1 MSLLITEDYLTAI
14 SNLESFFKIYND
26 TKLKDKVVFDEK
38 IDDIENLH
46 NYEYVEENI
55 KKYKLKVDE
64 LFNIINKISILI
76 DKINS
81 LPPHVVTLFL
91 NGLREEQ
98 YEKVKYYQVEIE
110 KIKKNIKHLENYLK
124 LFEFYN
130 LVSES
135 LLKILSSNLNHDS
148 IIPIHSC
155 LINIRSGF
163 SCSLD
168 SNISKNENIMSFL
181 KLLNANFNDSF
192 IDITEKNKDKI
203 DISICLIRKFILKTE
218 LDDIDKKI
226 LSRFGSST
234 PKKRKK
240 LPSTKF
246 KIGDIVIIHN
256 RFSDLNNTEAKII
269 EINNNKCLVKFLDSK
284 FVTISFDFLVLKN
297 DFDCTDALLNLKSK
311 KQKISNNEDNQ
322 EKILILEKSNKPKQ
336 VLLKIPKHQ
345 LISKTRSSSR
355 EIKFKD
361 NTYTKNFIKKSQVA
375 KKKSPVAKKESPVSV
390 VEKES
395 QVVRIVPSQ
404 KRNIKVINTELE
416 KLPSGKEIAKV
427 AVKSAL
433 SEMIK
438 ENISN
443 EEFIT
448 GTRVKIVNCIFGEAS
463 TYNEKIGVIIGEKL
477 SWKKI
482 KIDNSDVIVPVR
494 LKNLIKCNN
503 NSNSKEMLD
512 KEIDIID
519 DFEVACGH
527 DPNEG
532 VVDTIEDSTES
543 FTIESFKFKV
553 DSFNIGENSKKF
565 SGRKKNLVFIK
576 CSNRTCNNK
585 YCLPFE
591 NSYKFDKNWR
601 CIDCNQLNV
610 CQVCTLINDSRAR
623 KCQCC
628 DSLLRRPRSL
638 LGL

>member
-1 MSLLITEDYLTAI
+1 MSLLITENYLTAI

-76 DKINS
+76 DKINN

-135 LLKILSSNLNHDS
+135 LLKILNSNLNHDS

-181 KLLNANFNDSF
+181 KLLNANFNDNS

-218 LDDIDKKI
+218 LDDIDNKI
-226 LSRFGSST
+226 LFRFGSST

-240 LPSTKF
+240 LSSTKF

-297 DFDCTDALLNLKSK
+297 DFDCTDALLNLKYK
-311 KQKISNNEDNQ
+311 KQKISNNEEEDSQ
-322 EKILILEKSNKPKQ
+322 EKILIFEKNNKPKQ

-355 EIKFKD
+355 EIKFKG
-361 NTYTKNFIKKSQVA
+361 NTCTKNFIKKSQVA
-375 KKKSPVAKKESPVSV
+375 KKESPVSV
-390 VEKES
+390 VVKES
-395 QVVRIVPSQ
+395 PVVRIVPSQ
-404 KRNIKVINTELE
+404 KRNIKVINAELG

-443 EEFIT
+443 DEFST

-494 LKNLIKCNN
+494 LKNLIKCDN
-503 NSNSKEMLD
+503 NSNSEEMLD

-519 DFEVACGH
+519 DFKIACGH

-565 SGRKKNLVFIK
+565 SGRKKNLVFIE

-623 KCQCC
+623 KCECC
-628 DSLLRRPRSL
+628 NSLLGRPRSL
-638 LGL
+638 LR

>member
-1 MSLLITEDYLTAI
+1 MSLLITENYLTAI

-135 LLKILSSNLNHDS
+135 LLKILNSNLNHDS

-218 LDDIDKKI
+218 LDDIDNKI
-226 LSRFGSST
+226 LFRFGSST

-240 LPSTKF
+240 LSSTKF

-297 DFDCTDALLNLKSK
+297 DFDCTGALLDLKSK
-311 KQKISNNEDNQ
+311 KQKISNNEEEDSQ
-322 EKILILEKSNKPKQ
+322 EKILIFEKNNKPKQ

-355 EIKFKD
+355 EIKFKG
-361 NTYTKNFIKKSQVA
+361 NTCTKNFIKKSQVA
-375 KKKSPVAKKESPVSV
+375 KKESPVSV
-390 VEKES
+390 VVKES
-395 QVVRIVPSQ
+395 PVVRIVPSQ
-404 KRNIKVINTELE
+404 KRNIKVINAELG

-443 EEFIT
+443 DEFST

-494 LKNLIKCNN
+494 LKNLIKCDN
-503 NSNSKEMLD
+503 NSNSEEMLD

-519 DFEVACGH
+519 DFKIACGH

-565 SGRKKNLVFIK
+565 SGRKKNLVFIE

-623 KCQCC
+623 KCECC
-628 DSLLRRPRSL
+628 NSLLGRPRSL
-638 LGL
+638 LR

>member
-1 MSLLITEDYLTAI
+1 MSLLITENYLTAI

-76 DKINS
+76 DKINN

-135 LLKILSSNLNHDS
+135 LLKILNSNLNHDS

-181 KLLNANFNDSF
+181 KLLNANFNDNS

-218 LDDIDKKI
+218 LDDIDNKI
-226 LSRFGSST
+226 LFRFGSST

-240 LPSTKF
+240 LSSTKF

-297 DFDCTDALLNLKSK
+297 DFDCTDALLNLKYK
-311 KQKISNNEDNQ
+311 KQKISNNEEEDSQ
-322 EKILILEKSNKPKQ
+322 EKILIFEKNNKPKQ

-355 EIKFKD
+355 EIKFKG
-361 NTYTKNFIKKSQVA
+361 NTCTKNFIKKSQVA
-375 KKKSPVAKKESPVSV
+375 KKESPVSV
-390 VEKES
+390 VVKES
-395 QVVRIVPSQ
+395 PVVRIVPSQ
-404 KRNIKVINTELE
+404 KRNIKVINAELG

-443 EEFIT
+443 DEFST

-494 LKNLIKCNN
+494 LKNLIKCDN
-503 NSNSKEMLD
+503 NSNSEEILD

-519 DFEVACGH
+519 DFEIACGH

-565 SGRKKNLVFIK
+565 SGRKKNLVFIE

-623 KCQCC
+623 KCECC
-628 DSLLRRPRSL
+628 NSLLGRPRSL
-638 LGL
+638 LG

>member
-1 MSLLITEDYLTAI
+1 MSLLITEDYITAI

-26 TKLKDKVVFDEK
+26 TKLKDVVVFEEK

-46 NYEYVEENI
+46 NYEHVEKNI

-98 YEKVKYYQVEIE
+98 YEKVNYYQVEIE
-110 KIKKNIKHLENYLK
+110 KIKKNIKHLENYLE

-163 SCSLD
+163 SCSVD
-168 SNISKNENIMSFL
+168 SNIGKNENIMSFL
-181 KLLNANFNDSF
+181 KLLNANFNDSS
-192 IDITEKNKDKI
+192 IDITEKNKDKV

-240 LPSTKF
+240 LPNTKF

-297 DFDCTDALLNLKSK
+297 DFDCTGALLDLKSK
-311 KQKISNNEDNQ
+311 KQKISNNEEEDI
-322 EKILILEKSNKPKQ
+322 EKNNKPKQ

-355 EIKFKD
+355 EIKFKG
-361 NTYTKNFIKKSQVA
+361 NTCTKNFIKKSQVA
-375 KKKSPVAKKESPVSV
+375 KKKSPVSVAEKESPI
-390 VEKES
+390 
-395 QVVRIVPSQ
+395 VRIVPSL
-404 KRNIKVINTELE
+404 KRNVKVINTELG

-443 EEFIT
+443 EEFST

-463 TYNEKIGVIIGEKL
+463 TYNEKIGIIIGEKF

-494 LKNLIKCNN
+494 LKNLIKCDN
-503 NSNSKEMLD
+503 NSNSEEMLD

-519 DFEVACGH
+519 DFEIACGH
-527 DPNEG
+527 DPNEV
-532 VVDTIEDSTES
+532 VVDTIEDSTDN

-565 SGRKKNLVFIK
+565 SGRKRNLVFIN
-576 CSNRTCNNK
+576 CSNKTCNNK

-591 NSYKFDKNWR
+591 NNCKFDKNWR

-628 DSLLRRPRSL
+628 DSLLGRPRSL